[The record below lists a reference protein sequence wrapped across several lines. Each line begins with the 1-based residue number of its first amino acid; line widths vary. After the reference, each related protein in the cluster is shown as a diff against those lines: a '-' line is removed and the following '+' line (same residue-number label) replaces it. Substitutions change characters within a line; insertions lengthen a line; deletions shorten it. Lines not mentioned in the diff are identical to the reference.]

1 MSEQSA
7 GVFLASHFCPKTERC
22 SENYSACN
30 QVRAMLK
37 LSELCLKMLAASYN
51 KIEMDGFRVRR
62 YRTFPFCVLN
72 HFDSNTSDPMKTELS
87 ESQAE
92 ADEPTNHS
100 GSSQAIR

>member
-7 GVFLASHFCPKTERC
+7 GVFLASHFCPKTEN

-51 KIEMDGFRVRR
+51 KNRNGRI
-62 YRTFPFCVLN
+62 
-72 HFDSNTSDPMKTELS
+72 
-87 ESQAE
+87 
-92 ADEPTNHS
+92 
-100 GSSQAIR
+100 